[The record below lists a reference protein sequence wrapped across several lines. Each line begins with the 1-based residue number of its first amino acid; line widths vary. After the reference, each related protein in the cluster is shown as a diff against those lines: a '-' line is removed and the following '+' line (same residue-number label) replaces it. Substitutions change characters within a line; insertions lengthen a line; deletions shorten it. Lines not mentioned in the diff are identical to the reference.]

1 MTTTNRRR
9 IYRIPHAHIL
19 NFLRKAG
26 IRKLAGKISE
36 KDRQAAVVLPMP
48 LNVPEGA
55 TVFVCGPKPMIKAGM
70 DVNAAQPD
78 GMTALHWAAQRGDVS
93 SASVLVAAGA
103 RVDVGEHVVDVG
115 GGRVAR
121 DLLAQQPL
129 GALETVVADAGRS
142 GGAIV

>member
-55 TVFVCGPKPMIKAGM
+55 TV
-70 DVNAAQPD
+70 
-78 GMTALHWAAQRGDVS
+78 
-93 SASVLVAAGA
+93 ASVQSNYSAQAFDFV
-103 RVDVGEHVVDVG
+103 VEHESFAEVKDCDELPVI
-115 GGRVAR
+115 R
-121 DLLAQQPL
+121 
-129 GALETVVADAGRS
+129 LEMNLFVVANANLATDAVAQAAKVAPANSEGS
-142 GGAIV
+142 EKP